1 MSEML
6 KYLQDKREE
15 IIATLGRVVEME
27 SPSTDKEAVD
37 RLASYLARE
46 FAAVGGDVEVVRQER
61 YGDHLR
67 ISWGQGEDQI
77 LVLCHMDTVWPVGEI
92 ERRPFRIEGDKAY
105 GPGVFDMKGGLV
117 QTLFALKA
125 LRELGRVPKH
135 RVVVLCNSDEE
146 IGSPSSRPLIE
157 AEARRSK
164 YVLVAEPAVP
174 PDGAL
179 KTWRK
184 GVGFFRL
191 EIEGKSSHAGADPE
205 KGVSAVEE
213 LAHQVLY
220 LHGLTD
226 YEKGSTVNV
235 GVVAGGTRSN
245 VVAARAEAEIDLR
258 VMNEAE
264 ARRLTEAILNLKPV
278 LTGTTL
284 RVTGGMNRPPMERA
298 ARNVALYERAAEL
311 GRELGLTLKE
321 AGSGGGSDGNFT
333 AALGIPT
340 LDGVGAV
347 GDGSHAVHEHVIVD
361 TLVPRTALMAR
372 LMECL

>member
-1 MSEML
+1 VSKML
-6 KYLQDKREE
+6 RYLQDRREE
-15 IIATLGRVVEME
+15 IIATLRRVVEME

-37 RLASYLARE
+37 RLAACLARE

-92 ERRPFRIEGDKAY
+92 ERRPFRIEDGKAY

-125 LRELGRVPKH
+125 LRELGRLPKH

-213 LAHQVLY
+213 LAHQILY

-226 YEKGSTVNV
+226 REKGSTVNV

-264 ARRLTEAILNLKPV
+264 AQRLTEAILNLKPV
-278 LTGTTL
+278 LRGTTL
-284 RVTGGMNRPPMERA
+284 RVTGGMNRPPMERV
-298 ARNVALYERAAEL
+298 ARNVALYERAVEL
-311 GRELGLTLKE
+311 SRELGLTLKE

-333 AALGIPT
+333 SALGIPT

-347 GDGSHAVHEHVIVD
+347 GDGSHAIHEHVIVD

>member
-1 MSEML
+1 
-6 KYLQDKREE
+6 
-15 IIATLGRVVEME
+15 
-27 SPSTDKEAVD
+27 
-37 RLASYLARE
+37 
-46 FAAVGGDVEVVRQER
+46 VG
-61 YGDHLR
+61 
-67 ISWGQGEDQI
+67 I
-77 LVLCHMDTVWPVGEI
+77 
-92 ERRPFRIEGDKAY
+92 
-105 GPGVFDMKGGLV
+105 
-117 QTLFALKA
+117 
-125 LRELGRVPKH
+125 
-135 RVVVLCNSDEE
+135 
-146 IGSPSSRPLIE
+146 
-157 AEARRSK
+157 
-164 YVLVAEPAVP
+164 
-174 PDGAL
+174 
-179 KTWRK
+179 
-184 GVGFFRL
+184 FRL